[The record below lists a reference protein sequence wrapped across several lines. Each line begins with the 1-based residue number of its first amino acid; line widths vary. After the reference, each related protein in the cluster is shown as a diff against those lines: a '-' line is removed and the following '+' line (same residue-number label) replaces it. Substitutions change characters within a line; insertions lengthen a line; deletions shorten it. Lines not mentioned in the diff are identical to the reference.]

1 MLVSQGGDL
10 FSSVCQSGCEEKA
23 GDDLS
28 SEVNLSSSLRKF
40 AGLIFSAELKID
52 APSLFWNWMG

>member
-40 AGLIFSAELKID
+40 AGPIFTAIFSAELKID
-52 APSLFWNWMG
+52 APR